1 MTPNPFGIVRAE
13 FLHGRPRHA
22 IFTVPGGEKAS
33 RHPSVEHS
41 IPHVISRVPPRVCVN
56 LSPGYHICS
65 VTPSYA
71 TRSVRALL
79 SLSLSLLPPPS
90 RSPSPLHIPIRVAS
104 PSSFSLSAVRPS
116 VRPSAICLRFKT
128 SGYLL
133 HCLLTGGAPTRGPA
147 PARTRTHA
155 SIFIARRLLP
165 FASCFFFKELNNF
178 YSKKRLQF

>member
-79 SLSLSLLPPPS
+79 SLSLSPPTAFPLP
-90 RSPSPLHIPIRVAS
+90 IPTPYPHSSRVAVL
-104 PSSFSLSAVRPS
+104 FLSLGRPS
-116 VRPSAICLRFKT
+116 VRPRSACDSKPQDTCCIA
-128 SGYLL
+128 
-133 HCLLTGGAPTRGPA
+133 CLLAVHPHADLRPRVH
-147 PARTRTHA
+147 ARTRRSLLRVDFCHL
-155 SIFIARRLLP
+155 RLV
-165 FASCFFFKELNNF
+165 FFLRN
-178 YSKKRLQF
+178 